1 LLPAVKGAPILFYLR
16 RRFVHS
22 IGVAFAVLTIVFIA
36 GRILGDPVR
45 IMVGVEASEERVQ
58 QVRDQ
63 LGLNDPLPVQ
73 YARFAVRAV
82 RLDFGDSFW
91 QKTPTLPLV
100 IERLPATFRL
110 TAAAFLLA
118 APLGILLGA
127 AAALRPHTF
136 LDRIINVLSLGG
148 VSMVDF
154 WMALMLIIVFA
165 VPFDFFK
172 TSGYGGF
179 SYMALPVLT
188 LCYSPL
194 GRISQITRSAM
205 LDEMNQP
212 HITVARA
219 KGLAEKRIVFVH
231 ALKNAAI
238 PVVTISGD
246 MLSSMLNGAILV
258 ETVFAWPGI
267 GLLTLQA
274 LQRRD
279 LPLVEA
285 TVFVVACMVIVVN
298 LLVDLS
304 YVYLN
309 PRIRFQ

>member
-1 LLPAVKGAPILFYLR
+1 MI
-16 RRFVHS
+16 
-22 IGVAFAVLTIVFIA
+22 
-36 GRILGDPVR
+36 
-45 IMVGVEASEERVQ
+45 GVEATEERIQ

-63 LGLNDPLPVQ
+63 LGLNDPLIVQ
-73 YARFAVRAV
+73 YFRFVTRAV
-82 RLDFGDSFW
+82 RFDFADSFW
-91 QKTPTLPLV
+91 QKTPALETV
-100 IERLPATFRL
+100 MDRLPATFRL
-110 TAAAFLLA
+110 AAAAFLIA

-127 AAALRPHTF
+127 AAALRPNTY

-154 WMALMLIIVFA
+154 WMALMLILVFA
-165 VPFDFFK
+165 VQLGWFK

-179 SYMALPVLT
+179 EYMALPTLT
-188 LCYSPL
+188 LLNSPL
-194 GRISQITRSAM
+194 GRIAQITRGAM
-205 LDEMNQP
+205 LDEMSRP
-212 HITVARA
+212 HIIVARA
-219 KGLAEKRIVFVH
+219 KGLGEKRIVFVH

-267 GLLTLQA
+267 GYLTLQA

-285 TVFVVACMVIVVN
+285 TVFLVACMVIVVN

>member
-1 LLPAVKGAPILFYLR
+1 
-16 RRFVHS
+16 
-22 IGVAFAVLTIVFIA
+22 
-36 GRILGDPVR
+36 
-45 IMVGVEASEERVQ
+45 MVGVEASEERVQ

-63 LGLNDPLPVQ
+63 LGLNDPIPVQ
-73 YARFAVRAV
+73 YARFAVRAIF
-82 RLDFGDSFW
+82 LDFGDSFW
-91 QKTPTLPLV
+91 QKTSALRLV
-100 IERLPATFRL
+100 LDRLPATFRL
-110 TAAAFLLA
+110 AAAAFLLA
-118 APLGILLGA
+118 APIGIFLGA
-127 AAALRPHTF
+127 AAALRPQTY
-136 LDRIINVLSLGG
+136 LDRLINILSLGG

-165 VPFDFFK
+165 VQLGWFK

-179 SYMALPVLT
+179 AFMALPTLT
-188 LCYSPL
+188 LCLSPL

-219 KGLAEKRIVFVH
+219 KGLSERRVVFVH

-267 GLLTLQA
+267 GYLTLQA